1 MRRGWKIFW
10 IVCGAVVIV
19 GLACC
24 AAAWGMGVTT
34 DMLHGRFSNGIGW
47 VRGETRDSGKYL
59 AEDIRQTYTDVRE
72 IDVEIFAGEVNFFSS
87 SDNEIVV
94 ETEGISEDLGFKC
107 YMDGDELKLT
117 TKKKLFHMNN
127 VGVGSIN
134 VYIPRQMQFEEVS
147 LDLAAGTPFVEEIC
161 ANSLSVNVDAG
172 EAIID
177 DFDAKEAN
185 LECGA
190 GTITAGGVVAQE
202 IDMECGIGSI
212 TYTAVGCEED
222 YNYDIECGVGE
233 VICGD
238 SSYSGLGADKTIDN
252 QAQKEIN
259 IECGVGSVTIDF
271 DKTSHH
277 SEEH

>member
-10 IVCGAVVIV
+10 IVCIAVVII

-34 DMLHGRFSNGIGW
+34 DMLHGRFPNGIGW
-47 VRGETRDSGKYL
+47 VRGETRDSSKYL
-59 AEDIRQTYTDVRE
+59 AEDIRETYTDVRE
-72 IDVEIFAGEVNFFSS
+72 IDVEIFAGGVNFFSS
-87 SDNEIVV
+87 SDEEIVV
-94 ETEGISEDLGFKC
+94 ETEGISKDLGFQC

-134 VYIPRQMQFEEVS
+134 VYLPRQMRFEEVS
-147 LDLAAGTPFVEEIC
+147 LDLAAGTLFVEEIC
-161 ANSLSVNVDAG
+161 ADSLSVNVDAG
-172 EAIID
+172 EATID
-177 DFDAKEAN
+177 NFDVKEADF
-185 LECGA
+185 ECGTGA
-190 GTITAGGVVAQE
+190 ITAQGAVSQE

-212 TYTAVGCEED
+212 TYTAAGYEAD
-222 YNYDIECGVGE
+222 YNYNIECGVGE

-238 SSYSGLGADKTIDN
+238 SSYSGLGTDKRIDN
-252 QAQKEIN
+252 RAPKEIN

-277 SEEH
+277 SEKH